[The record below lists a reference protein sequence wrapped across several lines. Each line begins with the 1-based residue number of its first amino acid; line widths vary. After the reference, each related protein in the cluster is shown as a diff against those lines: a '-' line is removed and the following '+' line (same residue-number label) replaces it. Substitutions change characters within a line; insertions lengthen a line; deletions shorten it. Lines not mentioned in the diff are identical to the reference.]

1 MQTLEFYLALGCVTV
16 MVVGVVVALFI
27 DRYRQNKRFK

>member
-1 MQTLEFYLALGCVTV
+1 MALGCVAV

-27 DRYRQNKRFK
+27 DRYRQNKRFKTK